1 MCKIVNAGRS
11 QRAVL
16 IYLGQTCRAFR
27 NGLLGAASSGI
38 FVLTISLSAMSND
51 AAAQEQP
58 GQNPTAQPVYPDI
71 IEGESV
77 MDRFDRLHRPTGFS
91 LGPFAVTARLDMA
104 LGYDTNIY
112 DSEHRAKDDGF
123 LVSGAGVNATT
134 LTPDHFLNLDGFIA
148 RTTYFTVTSNDVWS
162 GRISADGWK
171 MLGDNLQLNGEALV
185 AREVE
190 RRDDPQSSPETEP
203 VTYWHYKAGTG
214 LETKNAIVTFRGGFA
229 YDRVDYDD
237 VGSTTGNIDLN
248 YRNMNELDGTGRATY
263 NISDDRQI
271 YLDTTANF
279 RLPDE
284 KTDNVGIER
293 QSAGNVVTL
302 GTDYAITPLIRLVA
316 AGGYRVQVYRD
327 NDVNNVTGP
336 VGSLQISWQPTETT
350 EVGALFSHDYYESFE
365 FTSPGYWLDVGRL
378 SVTQQIRRDLVFV
391 AQATI
396 GSRDFISSSRT
407 EDFYDF
413 DAGIKW
419 GIMPGLIL
427 SLNNTYEIQHANQG
441 NGSFNSNVTL
451 LHITKSF

>member
-1 MCKIVNAGRS
+1 
-11 QRAVL
+11 
-16 IYLGQTCRAFR
+16 
-27 NGLLGAASSGI
+27 
-38 FVLTISLSAMSND
+38 
-51 AAAQEQP
+51 
-58 GQNPTAQPVYPDI
+58 
-71 IEGESV
+71 
-77 MDRFDRLHRPTGFS
+77 
-91 LGPFAVTARLDMA
+91 
-104 LGYDTNIY
+104 
-112 DSEHRAKDDGF
+112 
-123 LVSGAGVNATT
+123 
-134 LTPDHFLNLDGFIA
+134 
-148 RTTYFTVTSNDVWS
+148 
-162 GRISADGWK
+162 
-171 MLGDNLQLNGEALV
+171 
-185 AREVE
+185 
-190 RRDDPQSSPETEP
+190 
-203 VTYWHYKAGTG
+203 
-214 LETKNAIVTFRGGFA
+214 
-229 YDRVDYDD
+229 
-237 VGSTTGNIDLN
+237 
-248 YRNMNELDGTGRATY
+248 
-263 NISDDRQI
+263 
-271 YLDTTANF
+271 
-279 RLPDE
+279 LPDE

-365 FTSPGYWLDVGRL
+365 FTSPGYWLDVGRI